1 MDASN
6 ATAKELS
13 HAARKIC
20 GEDGF
25 LREPS
30 SFTSDT
36 LGYGAILEG
45 REAAYIIINAIAAP
59 SALQETS
66 SSTNCLTA
74 ACSPRRH
81 ADVRDGLFLETVP
94 FSANLQSAT
103 FFYKRHVCILQSSF

>member
-45 REAAYIIINAIAAP
+45 REAAYIIAMLRHRPFQVVRFYVNSKQWWDLVINQVP
-59 SALQETS
+59 QNALEGH
-66 SSTNCLTA
+66 
-74 ACSPRRH
+74 RR
-81 ADVRDGLFLETVP
+81 
-94 FSANLQSAT
+94 
-103 FFYKRHVCILQSSF
+103 